1 MVDSAREG
9 QAIAAAIEDQGTTP
23 AWFEEFGRDADAGEG
38 YRSEVDSSTIYL
50 AIMNEILND
59 SDAVRGEENRPV
71 HAWQADSRR
80 SRSSNSSST
89 AWLKSRMA
97 RTSA

>member
-1 MVDSAREG
+1 MVDTAREG
-9 QAIAAAIEDQGTTP
+9 QAIAAALEDEGTTP
-23 AWFEEFGRDADAGEG
+23 VWFEESGRDADAEEA

-89 AWLKSRMA
+89 GWLRSRMA